1 MAIYSSK
8 PIEKDGRV
16 FDKLAINM
24 AFSPRWE
31 ADRVGCSVAMRLTP
45 YCRDEQGVAQLEDA
59 AQAVVFGDVIEEA
72 ASDPDVLACARAL
85 EAALQAFITAKG
97 L

>member
-1 MAIYSSK
+1 MAIYSSQ
-8 PIEKDGRV
+8 PIERDGRTY
-16 FDKLAINM
+16 DKFAINM

-31 ADRVGCSVAMRLTP
+31 PDRVGCSVALRLTP
-45 YCRDEQGVAQLEDA
+45 YCRDSEGVAQLEDA
-59 AQAVVFGDVIEEA
+59 AQAVVFGDVVEEA
-72 ASDPDVLACARAL
+72 ASDPDVLTCARAL